1 MTTRRLYK
9 VPEVAEMLGVSE
21 KLIWKKLACRELA
34 SVRLSRCV
42 RIPAD
47 AVDAWIEAGTTPAI
61 SDSAPL
67 RSYRRGAA
75 GRRPLG
81 PVPIDDVRDG
91 TG

>member
-1 MTTRRLYK
+1 MTTRRLFK

-42 RIPAD
+42 RIPAE
-47 AVDAWIEAGTTPAI
+47 AVDAWIEEGTTPAI

-67 RSYRRGAA
+67 RSRRGASG
-75 GRRPLG
+75 GRRSG